1 VIAGD
6 QNSDPLDGD
15 SIPGAIQQLL
25 ENRLVNTRS
34 TPTSPGAVEQ
44 NALQGG
50 INLTHK
56 SDPKFDTADFADNAP
71 GNLRADYVLP
81 RKNIKIVGS
90 GVFWP
95 LMSDPLFRLV
105 GVFPFPTS
113 DHRLVWVD
121 VRVPG
126 RHHDDH

>member
-1 VIAGD
+1 
-6 QNSDPLDGD
+6 
-15 SIPGAIQQLL
+15 
-25 ENRLVNTRS
+25 LVNTHS

-105 GVFPFPTS
+105 CVFPFPTS

-121 VRVPG
+121 VKVPG
-126 RHHDDH
+126 VHHDDD